1 MKTDI
6 LTVVDTG
13 YDAST
18 GFYVNGRLEQD
29 VHCNDEHEIPDRLYD
44 LMTQYNFAKVERKR
58 LTDEA
63 YEAYCDE
70 RNYAHPPRL
79 GTYTDADFE

>member
-29 VHCNDEHEIPDRLYD
+29 VHCNDEHEIPDRLYE
-44 LMTQYNFAKVERKR
+44 LMTEYNFAKVERKR
-58 LTDEA
+58 LTDAA
-63 YEAYCDE
+63 YETYCED
-70 RNYAHPPRL
+70 RNYLHPPRL
-79 GTYTDADFE
+79 DAYTDEDFE

>member
-18 GFYVNGRLEQD
+18 GFYVNGVKQAE
-29 VHCNDEHEIPDRLYD
+29 VHCNDEHEVPGVLYE
-44 LMTQYNFAKVERKR
+44 LMTEYNFKKVEHRALSDTGYDKYDQGG
-58 LTDEA
+58 LG
-63 YEAYCDE
+63 
-70 RNYAHPPRL
+70 HPDNLSEYGP
-79 GTYTDADFE
+79 TDFEA